1 MSGIENTCW
10 LTIVYNE
17 RDMTNQDWLF
27 LSKNNQDE
35 YINSL
40 AHSAGTE
47 PTNSDYFDFHYD
59 IEVDHKKL
67 VLRGILKHKIMHR
80 CRAGGHDF
88 WYVDSGYAGN
98 NVTATNPRG
107 IKIYHRIVKNDL
119 QHKEIR
125 QRPADRWN
133 KLGIKL
139 QPRQHGRRIIVAAPD
154 EKPCRFYGI
163 DQQQWVNDT
172 VARIKQLTDRPV
184 EVRQRAPK
192 RIDRVATAPL
202 SQELANDVHALVTFN
217 SVAAVEAIFAG
228 VPAFVLAP
236 THVAAP
242 VANTTLDQIED
253 PTWASKDLLEA
264 WCHSIAYGQ
273 YNVTELRNGTAFRMM
288 QE

>member
-1 MSGIENTCW
+1 MQSKGNK
-10 LTIVYNE
+10 
-17 RDMTNQDWLF
+17 MTDFLF

-35 YINSL
+35 YINML
-40 AHSAGTE
+40 AQSAGAE
-47 PTNSDYFDFHYD
+47 PTDSDYFDFHYD
-59 IEVDHKKL
+59 VEVDRKKL

-80 CRAGGHDF
+80 CWEGGHDF

-98 NVTATNPRG
+98 NVTATNSRG
-107 IKIYHRIVKNDL
+107 TKLYHRIVKNDL
-119 QHKEIR
+119 QHQEIR
-125 QRPADRWN
+125 SRPADRWSA
-133 KLGIKL
+133 LGITL
-139 QPRQHGRRIIVAAPD
+139 QPRRYGRRIIVAAPD

-163 DQQQWVNDT
+163 DQARWIEDT

-217 SVAAVEAIFAG
+217 SVAAVESIFAG

-236 THVAAP
+236 THVATP
-242 VANTTLDQIED
+242 VANASLDSIED
-253 PTWASKDLLEA
+253 PVWANKDLLAA
-264 WCHSIAYGQ
+264 WCHSMAYGQ
-273 YNVTELRNGTAFRMM
+273 YHVKELKNGTAFRMM